1 MTKHKLSKWLKTNL
15 KNNIKDTLE
24 ETMISLLQ
32 LNPPIKKTTVN
43 KRKALQLSIKSLL
56 RNNEKLQEEYET
68 LNMWITVAEEVK
80 ENKRK
85 LKVTETDRDIRS
97 DEIEEQNLLQEAINS
112 IKEIM
117 IEEVEAKV
125 KVNQDEV
132 DQEGEIYYYSNDE
145 SESPPKRIKIE
156 IEINR
161 NDIHGGNLDK

>member
-156 IEINR
+156 IE
-161 NDIHGGNLDK
+161 